1 MRKIL
6 SLMSALVMTTAGY
19 AASAA
24 ETTYTV
30 DTVHTI
36 PMFEVGHLGLSKYVG
51 RFDKVSGTVTLDP
64 EKKTGSV
71 EIAIDAASISTDL
84 AKLNEHLMSRDYL
97 DVAQFPTIT
106 FKSSNIKFRGGK
118 VVEIAGDLTLHGVT
132 KAVTFKVAAFNCTTH
147 YFRKVPACGADASAT
162 IKRTAF
168 GIVGPYAPPVVGD
181 EVTLRIQIEGYKS

>member
-1 MRKIL
+1 MSTLALL
-6 SLMSALVMTTAGY
+6 SAGY

-36 PMFEVGHLGLSKYVG
+36 PMFEIGHLGLSKYVG

-64 EKKTGSV
+64 VQKTGSID
-71 EIAIDAASISTDL
+71 IAIESASISTDL
-84 AKLNEHLMSRDYL
+84 PKLDEHLKSPDYL
-97 DVAQFPTIT
+97 DVAQFPTIA
-106 FKSSNIKFRGGK
+106 FKSSKLRFKGGK
-118 VVEIAGDLTLHGVT
+118 VVEIAGNLTLHGVT
-132 KAVTFKVAAFNCTTH
+132 KPVTFKVAAFNCTTH

-162 IKRTAF
+162 IKRTDF
-168 GIVGPYAPPVVGD
+168 GIVGPYAPPIVGD